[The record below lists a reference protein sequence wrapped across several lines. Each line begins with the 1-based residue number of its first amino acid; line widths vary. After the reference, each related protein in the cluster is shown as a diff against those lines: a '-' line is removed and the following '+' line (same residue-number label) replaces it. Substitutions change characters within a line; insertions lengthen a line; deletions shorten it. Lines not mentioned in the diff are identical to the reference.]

1 MESSIIVGL
10 NAKIPL
16 QIMPCS
22 SLLTVASFVFIRRLT
37 YWWSNVVV
45 LRETVIQSCEDSSD
59 VGSSGADGDADSSLG
74 NDFQA
79 RAFRSQQLRKS
90 KSDVSCLL
98 SPQGAN
104 KDWRTSGMLVATL
117 FRIESW
123 LHARVLESVWWQV
136 CIISVVFYS

>member
-1 MESSIIVGL
+1 M
-10 NAKIPL
+10 
-16 QIMPCS
+16 
-22 SLLTVASFVFIRRLT
+22 
-37 YWWSNVVV
+37 VV
-45 LRETVIQSCEDSSD
+45 LRETISHSCEDSD
-59 VGSSGADGDADSSLG
+59 VGSSGVEVDGDSSLG

-90 KSDVSCLL
+90 KSDVSYLL
-98 SPQGAN
+98 SPPGAH

-136 CIISVVFYS
+136 CPVQVVFHSYL